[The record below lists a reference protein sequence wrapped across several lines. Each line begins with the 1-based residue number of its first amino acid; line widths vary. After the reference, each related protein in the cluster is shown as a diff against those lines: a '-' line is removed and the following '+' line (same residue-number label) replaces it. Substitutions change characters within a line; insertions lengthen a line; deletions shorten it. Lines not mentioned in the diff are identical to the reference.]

1 MEIAKTL
8 RHWFPGP
15 TGVKLKRSKWTGLN
29 SQRIYITAM
38 FPISF
43 CTFSYHDLV
52 SYVKEFNHFK
62 PLLLQ
67 FLLALSIFFT
77 RKHPQ
82 KATTNFS
89 KHSDYIERYFQRLQA
104 YLSNLLCC
112 NFHIVFTK
120 TNWLCILQ
128 NHADNAKIQTLWT
141 VITTYIH
148 PWLISGFRQ
157 QHQNNYTRLHSF
169 IKFHQKYFL
178 EDYVSCI
185 MQCSETKIN
194 YWFCLLKIYRIKS
207 DV

>member
-1 MEIAKTL
+1 
-8 RHWFPGP
+8 
-15 TGVKLKRSKWTGLN
+15 
-29 SQRIYITAM
+29 M

-112 NFHIVFTK
+112 NFHIVFISK
-120 TNWLCILQ
+120 R
-128 NHADNAKIQTLWT
+128 KIA
-141 VITTYIH
+141 
-148 PWLISGFRQ
+148 FRFREKEVVSSFGKSLGKS
-157 QHQNNYTRLHSF
+157 NYTKDHGNKIRP
-169 IKFHQKYFL
+169 FL
-178 EDYVSCI
+178 
-185 MQCSETKIN
+185 
-194 YWFCLLKIYRIKS
+194 S
-207 DV
+207 DVAVENHIFILCPHDFLIYSMQV